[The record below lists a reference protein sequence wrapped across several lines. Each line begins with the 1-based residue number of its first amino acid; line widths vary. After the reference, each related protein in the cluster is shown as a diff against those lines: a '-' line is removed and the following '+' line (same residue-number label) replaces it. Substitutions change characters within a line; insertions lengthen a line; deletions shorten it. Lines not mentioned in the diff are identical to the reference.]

1 MIEVRPARAGELAAV
16 GALTLAAYDSDG
28 HLHADDN
35 YAAALLDA
43 ARRARDAQL
52 LVAVEGSQLLGS
64 VTVAEHGSPYAEV
77 SHPDELEFRML
88 GVDPAARGRGAG
100 SALVQAV
107 LERAE
112 ALGCEAVVI
121 STQERMVAA
130 RVIYTRLGFE
140 RVPERDWEP
149 VPGLVLQ
156 VLRRPRPGRPARP

>member
-1 MIEVRPARAGELAAV
+1 MIEVRPARPGELAAV
-16 GALTLAAYDSDG
+16 GNLTMAAYDSDG
-28 HLHADDN
+28 HLHADDD
-35 YAAALLDA
+35 YAGELLDA
-43 ARRARDAQL
+43 ARRARDAEL
-52 LVAVEGSQLLGS
+52 LVAVEGPELLGT

-100 SALVQAV
+100 RALVQAV

-112 ALGCEAVVI
+112 VLGCAGVVI

-130 RVIYTRLGFE
+130 RSIYTRLGFA

-156 VLRRPRPGRPARP
+156 VMLRPRP